1 MGWGIDQQ
9 ITNINLLKVG
19 IFASY
24 VGNSAGLY
32 KCPAD
37 NYLSAAQRA
46 PGIQRAPAAFP

>member
-32 KCPAD
+32 
-37 NYLSAAQRA
+37 Q
-46 PGIQRAPAAFP
+46 GGEAAFRGRRENLSMMFLMN